1 MLFLLLCICFYLVD
15 ARLLLGVIDYAIHV
29 HTYTRT
35 LHTRTHHMTYTY
47 MHITYAHVSKICFI
61 VFSVS
66 ATRTMHS
73 VIHHFPSCMLLSQ
86 FNYLN
91 ILQSPYKTRT
101 NRLLLA
107 KQKPSRRRFR
117 HLNTPF
123 SAKQLRRSFD
133 LPQDSSHPH

>member
-1 MLFLLLCICFYLVD
+1 
-15 ARLLLGVIDYAIHV
+15 
-29 HTYTRT
+29 
-35 LHTRTHHMTYTY
+35 
-47 MHITYAHVSKICFI
+47 
-61 VFSVS
+61 
-66 ATRTMHS
+66 MHS
-73 VIHHFPSCMLLSQ
+73 VIHHFPPCMLLSQ

-133 LPQDSSHPH
+133 LPQDSSNYVEFDIRKSVGASMFLIKRYRNKFIWEKSKDDTTGELYTHRRQPSSDGHKNHRISRAYLRSH